1 MTTACCFF
9 SISFISFVLPVA
21 LNVNEGV
28 SDLNPVNTDL
38 KSFSEVA
45 KDTFPHYDS
54 EKDI

>member
-1 MTTACCFF
+1 MATACCFF